1 MIVEKELFMTKLN
14 ETRKIFIYLPDDY
27 ETSNKQY
34 PVLYAFDGHNIFLDA
49 YATYGKAIHI
59 QQHIEKLGIDMI
71 VVGQECSHVGNNRL
85 KEYAPYSFYDPEY
98 GSFEGQGEETMDF
111 FVHELKPYIDDHYR
125 TKKQERIHLL
135 VEAAVV
141 V

>member
-34 PVLYAFDGHNIFLDA
+34 AVLYAFDGHNIFLDA

-125 TKKQERIHLL
+125 TKKTRKNTFSAQQSK
-135 VEAAVV
+135 
-141 V
+141 

>member
-1 MIVEKELFMTKLN
+1 MIVEKELFMSKLN

-49 YATYGKAIHI
+49 HATYGKAIHI

-98 GSFEGQGEETMDF
+98 GSFEVKE
-111 FVHELKPYIDDHYR
+111 
-125 TKKQERIHLL
+125 KKRWIFSYMN
-135 VEAAVV
+135 
-141 V
+141 

>member
-27 ETSNKQY
+27 DTSNKQY

-49 YATYGKAIHI
+49 HATYGKAIHI

-71 VVGQECSHVGNNRL
+71 V
-85 KEYAPYSFYDPEY
+85 APRKIGFIFIMSQVETSQYYNLIKIKFLPFY
-98 GSFEGQGEETMDF
+98 GVFSIF
-111 FVHELKPYIDDHYR
+111 FYIF
-125 TKKQERIHLL
+125 HLL
-135 VEAAVV
+135 SVSQELDPKFLN
-141 V
+141 

>member
-49 YATYGKAIHI
+49 HCHLWPRLFIF
-59 QQHIEKLGIDMI
+59 
-71 VVGQECSHVGNNRL
+71 NN
-85 KEYAPYSFYDPEY
+85 
-98 GSFEGQGEETMDF
+98 
-111 FVHELKPYIDDHYR
+111 I
-125 TKKQERIHLL
+125 
-135 VEAAVV
+135 
-141 V
+141 